1 MKLSP
6 GGRAG
11 AGALQ
16 DRAEDERDAEPC
28 AEAEQESCEQL
39 EIDSLEPI
47 GPGRSHR
54 VSTLLPLA
62 GIVLLQVAWVA
73 FLGYLAYS
81 AWIHVPF

>member
-1 MKLSP
+1 MESSP

-11 AGALQ
+11 ALQ
-16 DRAEDERDAEPC
+16 DRVEDERDAEPR
-28 AEAEQESCEQL
+28 AEADQEGCEQL
-39 EIDSLEPI
+39 EIDSLGPV

-54 VSTLLPLA
+54 VGTLLPLA